1 MDNYKTLTT
10 EEFEDFVGKFSAE
23 INQID
28 VRHLEMPMPMITIVN
43 ELKNL
48 NQSHALLVTHHKVP
62 QILLNDLSD
71 ENLKIYLT
79 QPESNLVK
87 LFLIKE

>member
-10 EEFEDFVGKFSAE
+10 EEFEDLVGKFIAE

-43 ELKNL
+43 ELKKLKPSN
-48 NQSHALLVTHHKVP
+48 ALLVIHHKVP